1 MIHFVTYCLLCIF
14 LSNSLCSA
22 LPTPSQEKPLVI
34 VSCSGKSG
42 STTLESS
49 FKHLNIETYRF
60 HRITDSMYETIS
72 STKRPVLLLDSM
84 RDIIS
89 RKIASYFHHLANH
102 LNLPI
107 AEILNIYQTNPK
119 LLFEKIQKQLDEKI
133 LKIAHFHS
141 FHDWKKLGY
150 YCLEDSS
157 FDFEKRYQLK
167 KVGNLYFVN
176 LRFDDIKDWQTI
188 ISSLDIPFSL
198 THFKLISAN
207 QSENKW
213 YNEIY
218 KEFLPLFTI
227 SRKNFYKILRDFS
240 AELNH
245 FYTQKE
251 KRAFLKKWQPH
262 LVD

>member
-14 LSNSLCSA
+14 LSNSLCAA

-119 LLFEKIQKQLDEKI
+119 LLFEKIQK
-133 LKIAHFHS
+133 
-141 FHDWKKLGY
+141 
-150 YCLEDSS
+150 
-157 FDFEKRYQLK
+157 RYFFIENHQ
-167 KVGNLYFVN
+167 
-176 LRFDDIKDWQTI
+176 
-188 ISSLDIPFSL
+188 FSL
-198 THFKLISAN
+198 EFGPTASKIPSGTTYDFLSKSMHSAGIS
-207 QSENKW
+207 
-213 YNEIY
+213 
-218 KEFLPLFTI
+218 
-227 SRKNFYKILRDFS
+227 
-240 AELNH
+240 
-245 FYTQKE
+245 
-251 KRAFLKKWQPH
+251 
-262 LVD
+262 